1 VIPVPKPRRAGYS
14 YAYELRPVNLGLLPE
29 RDAEAVLNS
38 WAGFLNALSSP
49 AQFRI
54 VEHFRE
60 AAVGEDVYELR
71 HMRYFLLTAEPIE
84 DALNAAGF
92 GGVRVPPSEVPELR
106 IVANRGRFA
115 VDADGKFVRCYTMLR
130 VPAGTAP
137 GWLTDLYPY
146 VHEVRME
153 LEPLESGR
161 DEVMKRLHFLEAV
174 AEARAREGRP
184 IDPEMQQEMEAVRA
198 AADAIAAGREELF
211 LARVLL
217 AIRADDANA
226 LAEASRALR
235 SRLRGAIDS
244 PLFMTEPM
252 CTGRGPE
259 WALGRRL
266 HMTTGALV
274 GFFPFAGLDMIDPTP
289 TAVVLGQNLLT
300 GNAVLYDVY
309 ERENYNIAIF
319 GQTGYGKSTLIKAWV
334 SRLAEADPDAYIWVF
349 DSIVSPEY
357 ALGPSGRYEGS
368 FAELIGARV
377 LDLSE
382 PQGLNPYDVFETP
395 AAASSFIADLAGI
408 VEPDLRAELNL
419 IQAGDVYELI
429 DKAEG
434 SLKKRLEAGLKPFEN
449 LWAARSDLYGRQVFV
464 LSNIASST
472 VRDAAAYLV
481 LAWIWRTVKKLPV
494 RERKMIVVDE
504 GWAFVETDP
513 RTGKPYFPGAVGFV
527 PEIAR
532 TGRHYNA
539 AFIIATQRV
548 SDMMS
553 GPGRVVMESA
563 ATKIVLRQDSA
574 AIDLLAGPLSLSPE
588 EQRFILGAR
597 VGQGLLISPLGH
609 VPFRNLLSKGELERF
624 TTKPKEVSR

>member
-1 VIPVPKPRRAGYS
+1 V
-14 YAYELRPVNLGLLPE
+14 
-29 RDAEAVLNS
+29 
-38 WAGFLNALSSP
+38 
-49 AQFRI
+49 
-54 VEHFRE
+54 
-60 AAVGEDVYELR
+60 
-71 HMRYFLLTAEPIE
+71 
-84 DALNAAGF
+84 
-92 GGVRVPPSEVPELR
+92 
-106 IVANRGRFA
+106 
-115 VDADGKFVRCYTMLR
+115 
-130 VPAGTAP
+130 
-137 GWLTDLYPY
+137 
-146 VHEVRME
+146 E
-153 LEPLESGR
+153 LEPLGSGR
-161 DEVMKRLHFLEAV
+161 DEAMKRLHFLEAV

-184 IDPEMQQEMEAVRA
+184 IEPEMQQEMEAVRA

-211 LARVLL
+211 LVRVLL
-217 AIRADDANA
+217 ALRANDANA

-235 SRLRGAIDS
+235 SRLRGAVDS

-309 ERENYNIAIF
+309 ERENYNVAIF

-334 SRLAEADPDAYIWVF
+334 SRLAAADPDAYIWVF

-357 ALGPSGRYEGS
+357 ALGPSGKYEGS

-419 IQAGDVYELI
+419 IQAGDVYELV
-429 DKAEG
+429 DKADG

-464 LSNIASST
+464 LSNIASSA

-481 LAWIWRTVKKLPV
+481 LARIKSTTKHEFELGT
-494 RERKMIVVDE
+494 RER
-504 GWAFVETDP
+504 
-513 RTGKPYFPGAVGFV
+513 
-527 PEIAR
+527 
-532 TGRHYNA
+532 N
-539 AFIIATQRV
+539 
-548 SDMMS
+548 
-553 GPGRVVMESA
+553 
-563 ATKIVLRQDSA
+563 
-574 AIDLLAGPLSLSPE
+574 
-588 EQRFILGAR
+588 
-597 VGQGLLISPLGH
+597 
-609 VPFRNLLSKGELERF
+609 
-624 TTKPKEVSR
+624 

>member
-1 VIPVPKPRRAGYS
+1 
-14 YAYELRPVNLGLLPE
+14 
-29 RDAEAVLNS
+29 
-38 WAGFLNALSSP
+38 
-49 AQFRI
+49 
-54 VEHFRE
+54 
-60 AAVGEDVYELR
+60 
-71 HMRYFLLTAEPIE
+71 
-84 DALNAAGF
+84 
-92 GGVRVPPSEVPELR
+92 
-106 IVANRGRFA
+106 
-115 VDADGKFVRCYTMLR
+115 
-130 VPAGTAP
+130 
-137 GWLTDLYPY
+137 
-146 VHEVRME
+146 
-153 LEPLESGR
+153 
-161 DEVMKRLHFLEAV
+161 
-174 AEARAREGRP
+174 
-184 IDPEMQQEMEAVRA
+184 
-198 AADAIAAGREELF
+198 
-211 LARVLL
+211 
-217 AIRADDANA
+217 
-226 LAEASRALR
+226 
-235 SRLRGAIDS
+235 
-244 PLFMTEPM
+244 
-252 CTGRGPE
+252 
-259 WALGRRL
+259 
-266 HMTTGALV
+266 MTTGALV
-274 GFFPFAGLDMIDPTP
+274 GFFPFAGLDLIDPTP

-309 ERENYNIAIF
+309 ERENYNVAIF

-334 SRLAEADPDAYIWVF
+334 SRLAAADPDAYIWVF

-357 ALGPSGRYEGS
+357 ALGPSGKYEGS

-395 AAASSFIADLAGI
+395 AAAASFIADLAGI

-419 IQAGDVYELI
+419 IQAGDVYELV
-429 DKAEG
+429 DKADG

-464 LSNIASST
+464 LSNIASSA

-539 AFIIATQRV
+539 AFMIATHRV

-588 EQRFILGAR
+588 EQRFILSAR